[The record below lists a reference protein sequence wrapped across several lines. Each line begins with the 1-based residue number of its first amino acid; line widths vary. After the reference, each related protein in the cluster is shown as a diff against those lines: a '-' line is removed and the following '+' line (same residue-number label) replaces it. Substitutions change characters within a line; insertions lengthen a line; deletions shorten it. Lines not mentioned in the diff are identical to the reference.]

1 LVVKKRKRILTVFLI
16 LFSLFSYLNA
26 DTGISPDLVSD
37 YDSIYLLQ
45 KNIYSLEEALHSCLS
60 TLLYS
65 NEQFESEEKADELL
79 KRIYKKIELRTRIQE
94 GDRIFTAIISE
105 STDDLLQELAKLENA
120 TSTYAEAYPLMEFVI
135 NDFINEIE
143 RYRFEDFKKFLEIC
157 KLQDFDLIEKIP
169 GDQLKQLTN
178 HLIETIKTDKLY
190 FSNEF
195 YTQLVL
201 FGGEKLINYLS
212 IQITPYIDTDDDESY
227 KEQLSL
233 LNSYVNIYRIY
244 YKSDFEDKIPEQNYN
259 YYLYLSHYF
268 DYLENVEILSKRFI
282 TAEATT
288 LSALS
293 EPFNNY
299 LNTYNDIQ
307 IKTETLNEKVEEM
320 IKNASTRLVYANPAI
335 KQNYEK
341 IKTISLNNQQLQG
354 TLNNFNVNLL
364 VESTVMENSSEKSN
378 LFDRISDYLKELKI
392 NIFILIGL
400 LILTLTMIYL
410 FLPLKIKGI
419 LLKNIGMN
427 AKALTILQKA
437 SIQKPM
443 DADIHIKTAQIY
455 EKMGRDED
463 AINEYKIASK
473 VIDLKG
479 D

>member
-105 STDDLLQELAKLENA
+105 STDDLLQELAKLDNA

>member
-1 LVVKKRKRILTVFLI
+1 MVVKKRKRILTVFLI

>member
-1 LVVKKRKRILTVFLI
+1 MVVKKRKRILTVFLI

-105 STDDLLQELAKLENA
+105 STDDLLQELAKLDNA

>member
-1 LVVKKRKRILTVFLI
+1 
-16 LFSLFSYLNA
+16 
-26 DTGISPDLVSD
+26 
-37 YDSIYLLQ
+37 
-45 KNIYSLEEALHSCLS
+45 LEEALHSCLS

-105 STDDLLQELAKLENA
+105 STDDLLQELAKLDNA